1 MTEPRNY
8 ADRIPAMIRV
18 PRRDVPTD
26 ADVCSS
32 IMVCCWKR
40 PDENGAQKAKAR
52 WVLDQSRNMGYSRC
66 PQNSS
71 PTCLA
76 STLFLSLAIAC
87 QYGWEI
93 SQFDVTGAYLLAAP
107 SRVMYARYPAGW
119 RDFLIAK
126 YGHVPYEPDEYLLR
140 VNRNVYGANDA
151 GRVWFDLIS
160 GVLMGEMDFRRCQID
175 RCCFLKVAG
184 TQRVV
189 LLLYVDDLLILGT
202 EPLRSEIVG
211 RIRARFPVTE
221 GGADY
226 LGLQIS
232 HDTENHVLGVT
243 QEQFARAVC
252 RKWGYEDAKPAA
264 SPLPT
269 AFVTTSTPATLGVAP
284 PVADKTAA
292 AIDMKSFAGQL
303 GYLATRTMP
312 HLLFAFCKMAEAAQ
326 PSKACPDAPTPF
338 HKAVAARCLRW
349 LRHNAHLG
357 LRFQRVREFSLDA
370 HVDASF
376 GRESRPGQGFTSGS
390 RSGVDVIACGAAV
403 SCASASQGA
412 TSISTAQAEL
422 NALVLGMRTLVA
434 LRRLAEFI
442 IGARLPTSTL
452 HCDNMSVVL
461 MLQRRDLKP
470 TMRHVAVG
478 LGFIYDTIDSGEVV
492 VRHIRTAVNPA
503 NTFTAAES
511 RDRFAQSVSILCGQ
525 KHVWTPSSAKATAP
539 EESSHTPAKG
549 TATPDDPSPCSVV
562 ETGRSAGQAT
572 GDPPEHDGP
581 NKENTDPRNLDEQ
594 PDVPVRRVSFAVDD
608 DDDASAAVAVADAR
622 RRCLVGD
629 IHL

>member
-1 MTEPRNY
+1 MHCTKKNY
-8 ADRIPAMIRV
+8 
-18 PRRDVPTD
+18 
-26 ADVCSS
+26 
-32 IMVCCWKR
+32 
-40 PDENGAQKAKAR
+40 
-52 WVLDQSRNMGYSRC
+52 
-66 PQNSS
+66 
-71 PTCLA
+71 
-76 STLFLSLAIAC
+76 
-87 QYGWEI
+87 WE
-93 SQFDVTGAYLLAAP
+93 SEEY
-107 SRVMYARYPAGW
+107 R
-119 RDFLIAK
+119 IAK
-126 YGHVPYEPDEYLLR
+126 YLLR

-338 HKAVAARCLRW
+338 HRPSQPDASDGYVTTRTSDYASNAFANFHWTRTSTPASDASRVRARASRPAPGPGSTSSRAARR
-349 LRHNAHLG
+349 
-357 LRFQRVREFSLDA
+357 
-370 HVDASF
+370 
-376 GRESRPGQGFTSGS
+376 
-390 RSGVDVIACGAAV
+390 
-403 SCASASQGA
+403 
-412 TSISTAQAEL
+412 
-422 NALVLGMRTLVA
+422 
-434 LRRLAEFI
+434 
-442 IGARLPTSTL
+442 
-452 HCDNMSVVL
+452 
-461 MLQRRDLKP
+461 
-470 TMRHVAVG
+470 
-478 LGFIYDTIDSGEVV
+478 
-492 VRHIRTAVNPA
+492 
-503 NTFTAAES
+503 
-511 RDRFAQSVSILCGQ
+511 
-525 KHVWTPSSAKATAP
+525 
-539 EESSHTPAKG
+539 
-549 TATPDDPSPCSVV
+549 
-562 ETGRSAGQAT
+562 
-572 GDPPEHDGP
+572 
-581 NKENTDPRNLDEQ
+581 
-594 PDVPVRRVSFAVDD
+594 
-608 DDDASAAVAVADAR
+608 
-622 RRCLVGD
+622 
-629 IHL
+629 